1 MKSTPEILLLL
12 KGYKATASAKYG
24 VTRIGIFGSAARG
37 EQTINSDVDVFY
49 EGKAPSLLT
58 LDKLQTDLEHLLGS
72 HVDMV
77 RIRDRMNPTLKKR
90 IQNEGIY
97 V

>member
-12 KGYKATASAKYG
+12 KAFKSTASAKYG
-24 VTRIGIFGSAARG
+24 VTRIGIFGSVARG
-37 EQTINSDVDVFY
+37 EQNANSDVDVFY
-49 EGKAPSLLT
+49 EGKVPSLLT

-72 HVDMV
+72 HVDIV
-77 RIRDRMNPTLKKR
+77 RIRERMNPMLKKR